1 MRRPV
6 KTLVAF
12 GLANFAII
20 GSALAAEDVSLSA
33 LGQWNGTSVDPTIAG
48 DAYGT
53 VVNQLGLAVANKPMA
68 PGETLGVFGFEVGL
82 ASTVAFNETKEDN
95 GDPSP
100 WERVHESG
108 APKAVLWIPWLQAR
122 KGLPLSFEI
131 GGNLG
136 YIAFSHQ
143 TVFGG
148 YGRWA
153 PWEGYHPIPDLSL
166 QVGYSGYVGNDELE
180 LGALDWSATL
190 GYTLP
195 FGTLV
200 GINQAQ
206 FSPYLGIGQVVVHA
220 APRLAADEQE
230 ALGIEKVSGFKGSD
244 FYVDGFRHLNLAGG
258 FRIVSGSFHLLMA
271 ASFAPGTL
279 TSLSGGLGFTY

>member
-1 MRRPV
+1 MRRLAG
-6 KTLVAF
+6 TLVAV
-12 GLANFAII
+12 GLANFA
-20 GSALAAEDVSLSA
+20 LAGAAVASEDVSLSV
-33 LGQWNGTSVDPTIAG
+33 LGEWNGMGVDPTVSAA
-48 DAYGT
+48 AYER
-53 VVNQLGLAVANKPMA
+53 VVNQLGLAVANKPVA

-82 ASTVAFNETKEDN
+82 ASTVAFNETREDS

-100 WERVHESG
+100 WERVHEDG
-108 APKAVLWIPWLQAR
+108 TPKAVMWIPWLQAR
-122 KGLPLSFEI
+122 KGLPASFEI

-153 PWEGYHPIPDLSL
+153 PWEGYHPIPDLSF

-206 FSPYLGIGQVVVHA
+206 FSPFLGLGQVIVHA
-220 APRLAADEQE
+220 APRLSEEEQE

-244 FYVDGFRHLNLAGG
+244 FYVDGYRHLNLAGG
-258 FRIVSGSFHLLMA
+258 FRIVSGDVHLLLA